1 MSKALLGTRR
11 AISGGRPRRN
21 HVRGLR
27 VVAGAAALALALGAC
42 GSGGGSSVDELGEGD
57 IPEVAENQTLT
68 VGVATLQQ
76 QYADPVLA
84 NEGGNTYPIKW
95 SVGEPL
101 LRQDLNAKFVP
112 ALATEWE
119 VSEDGRTW
127 TFKLREGVKMH
138 DGSDFDAED
147 VKASIER
154 VSDPEFTSYA
164 TFAGRIDKVEV
175 IDPLTVAVTS
185 KEPYA
190 TLPMDIPAPIASDYY
205 EKVGEKEFRKAP
217 VAAGPFKFVSQKFND
232 SMTLES
238 FKDFWDK
245 DRIANFK
252 TLVLKIIP
260 DESSRV
266 AGLQTGQIDIAQGIS
281 PNSAAQL
288 ENDKSIRL
296 IKGEAASQ
304 GHVLYMDNYFPEDS
318 PLKDPNVRKALTL
331 AVDRQAIADSLYRG
345 FGSVP
350 ANNTFPVTLGNDPS
364 LTALP
369 YNPDEAKQ
377 LLADAGASNLKFTL
391 TLYNATTA
399 VTDVQKMAEAVVGYW
414 KEIGVEATLDV
425 QDPATYLDSVVK
437 HQLRGAIVLGMPG
450 LLMADP
456 QNYQIFFGSDGG
468 YTTVKDPKLD
478 TMFADMSEAM
488 DPADKEAIAKE
499 MGTYLYD
506 QSYSLPVVSLDAV
519 YAVGP
524 TVADFEL
531 MSGNPYAG
539 PFWSLRAK

>member
-1 MSKALLGTRR
+1 M
-11 AISGGRPRRN
+11 
-21 HVRGLR
+21 V
-27 VVAGAAALALALGAC
+27 
-42 GSGGGSSVDELGEGD
+42 
-57 IPEVAENQTLT
+57 
-68 VGVATLQQ
+68 
-76 QYADPVLA
+76 
-84 NEGGNTYPIKW
+84 
-95 SVGEPL
+95 
-101 LRQDLNAKFVP
+101 RQDLDASFVP
-112 ALATEWE
+112 GLATEWE
-119 VSEDGRTW
+119 VSEDGKTW

-147 VKASIER
+147 VKVSIER

-164 TFAGRIDKVEV
+164 TFAERVDKVEV

-190 TLPMDIPAPIASDYY
+190 TLPMDVPAPIASDYFA
-205 EKVGEKEFRKAP
+205 KVGEKEFRKAP

-245 DRIANFK
+245 ERISNFK
-252 TLVLKIIP
+252 TLTLKIIP

-281 PNSAAQL
+281 PNSASQL
-288 ENDKSIRL
+288 EGDESIRL

-304 GHVLYMDNYFPEDS
+304 GHVLFMDNYFPEDS

-331 AVDRQAIADSLYRG
+331 AVDRQSIADSLYKG

-364 LTALP
+364 LKALP
-369 YNPDEAKQ
+369 YDPAEAKK
-377 LLADAGASNLKFTL
+377 LLADAGESDLSFTL
-391 TLYNATTA
+391 TLYNTTTA

-414 KEIGVEATLDV
+414 KEIGVNVKLDV

-437 HQLRGAIVLGMPG
+437 HQLKGAIVLGMPG

-478 TMFADMSEAM
+478 TMFADMAKAL
-488 DPADKEAIAKE
+488 DPAEKEAVAKE
-499 MGTYLYD
+499 MGKYLYD
-506 QSYSLPVVSLDAV
+506 QSYSLPVISLDAV

-524 TVADFEL
+524 KIADFKL